1 MKKLIAIAAIIIAS
15 VTTAQVNAQ
24 TPVEKISNSI
34 DTFMKAQHPEYAKIE
49 RYKVVDVKLRKEV
62 VTNSQGIENTVL
74 VASPIFEKGKE
85 PQASNISGPFVTLNE
100 YYSSKF
106 PEYLVPLDY
115 EGNSEAAY
123 NKFARD
129 IDSELNKDYGYDLYS
144 FSVIEKDGAKY
155 FIMIQDYQVRPTVE
169 SVKKQM
175 NGY

>member
-15 VTTAQVNAQ
+15 VTTAQVKAQ

-34 DTFMKAQHPEYAKIE
+34 DTFMKSQHPEYAKIE
-49 RYKVVDVKLRKEV
+49 RYQVADVNKAGE
-62 VTNSQGIENTVL
+62 
-74 VASPIFEKGKE
+74 PIFNGEI
-85 PQASNISGPFVTLNE
+85 PLAFQVVA
-100 YYSSKF
+100 F
-106 PEYLVPLDY
+106 PSEFPLDY
-115 EGNSEAAY
+115 KDNADKIYAQIS
-123 NKFARD
+123 KD
-129 IDSELNKDYGYDLYS
+129 IDSGVNTDYGYDLYS

>member
-15 VTTAQVNAQ
+15 VTTAQVKAQ

-34 DTFMKAQHPEYAKIE
+34 DTFMKAQHPGYAKIE
-49 RYKVVDVKLRKEV
+49 RYQVADVNKAGE
-62 VTNSQGIENTVL
+62 
-74 VASPIFEKGKE
+74 PIFNGEI
-85 PQASNISGPFVTLNE
+85 PLAFQVVA
-100 YYSSKF
+100 F
-106 PEYLVPLDY
+106 PSEFPLDY
-115 EGNSEAAY
+115 KDNADKIYSQIS
-123 NKFARD
+123 KD
-129 IDSELNKDYGYDLYS
+129 IDSGVNTDYGYDLYS

>member
-15 VTTAQVNAQ
+15 VTTAQVKAQ

-34 DTFMKAQHPEYAKIE
+34 DTFMKSQHPEYAKIE
-49 RYKVVDVKLRKEV
+49 RYQVADVNKAGE
-62 VTNSQGIENTVL
+62 
-74 VASPIFEKGKE
+74 PIFNGEI
-85 PQASNISGPFVTLNE
+85 PLAFQVVA
-100 YYSSKF
+100 F
-106 PEYLVPLDY
+106 PSEFPLDY
-115 EGNSEAAY
+115 KDNADKIYAQIS
-123 NKFARD
+123 KD
-129 IDSELNKDYGYDLYS
+129 IDSGVNADYGYDLYS